1 MFFLG
6 FILGGLAGFLLL
18 GIFAAGKPEIDK
30 MEAFDDGVSYGLN
43 LNRENGAIIAVNDA
57 EIMVQYKDGTIKRL
71 FEVKVA
77 E

>member
-1 MFFLG
+1 
-6 FILGGLAGFLLL
+6 
-18 GIFAAGKPEIDK
+18 

-43 LNRENGAIIAVNDA
+43 LNRENGAIIAVNGA
-57 EIMVQYKDGTIKRL
+57 EIMVQYKDGTIKRF